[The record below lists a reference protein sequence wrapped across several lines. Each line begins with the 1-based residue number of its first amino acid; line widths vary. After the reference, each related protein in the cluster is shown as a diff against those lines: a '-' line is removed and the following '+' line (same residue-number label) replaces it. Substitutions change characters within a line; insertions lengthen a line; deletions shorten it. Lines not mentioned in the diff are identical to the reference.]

1 MNHRE
6 RLFLDTFADL
16 GAKAA
21 SPDRYGLIRASGSL
35 RLLLLDAEPL
45 VHQVNRDYR
54 LKLQF
59 TFRELP
65 KTGQENVIAAWVR
78 LPKGN
83 NPRDESKTTTAGLD
97 TFLAA
102 GCLAVNGRVL
112 TVRDVILT
120 NANVKGGVHLGR
132 LGKEDVGEAGV
143 LMADRVIIVGGA
155 EASLAA
161 LLGIIQVTLEG
172 LKPLAEAV
180 RSASV
185 R

>member
-1 MNHRE
+1 LNNRE
-6 RLFLDTFADL
+6 GLFLDTFADL
-16 GAKAA
+16 EGKAA
-21 SPDRYGLIRASGSL
+21 NPDRYELIKASGSL

-54 LKLQF
+54 LKIQF

-78 LPKGN
+78 LPKGT
-83 NPRDESKTTTAGLD
+83 NPRDESKTITAGLG

-120 NANVKGGVHLGR
+120 NANLKGGVHLGR
-132 LGKEDVGEAGV
+132 LGKEDAGEAGV
-143 LMADRVIIVGGA
+143 LMADRVMVVGGA

-161 LLGIIQVTLEG
+161 LCDIIQVTLEG
-172 LKPLAEAV
+172 LRPLVEAV
-180 RSASV
+180 QNTSTP
-185 R
+185 

>member
-1 MNHRE
+1 MNNRE
-6 RLFLDTFADL
+6 RLFLDTLAYL
-16 GAKAA
+16 EATSS
-21 SPDRYGLIRASGSL
+21 SPDWYGLIKASGSL

-102 GCLAVNGRVL
+102 GCLGVAGKVI

-132 LGKEDVGEAGV
+132 LGKEDVSEAGV
-143 LMADRVIIVGGA
+143 LMVDRVINVGGA

-161 LLGIIQVTLEG
+161 LRGIIQVTLEG
-172 LKPLAEAV
+172 LKPLADAV
-180 RSASV
+180 VSASV
-185 R
+185 A